1 MATVEGDENSEFSA
15 AVATSLDSL
24 SFTHPLRMSRQNIS
38 EGLLSLE
45 EYALAVLPT
54 GFGKNVITTLC
65 VRG

>member
-1 MATVEGDENSEFSA
+1 MRTANFLLLLLRLLKT
-15 AVATSLDSL
+15 